1 MNFLLAFLP
10 GKAKLYG
17 LIGLAFVVGLLGWRR
32 SGIKSALNKER
43 VKQQQ
48 RRAEAIAEKRRLDRE
63 AEFQDDEYLIERLSK
78 RKNENAKS
86 QNGQT

>member
-10 GKAKLYG
+10 GKTKLYA

-32 SGIKSALNKER
+32 SGIKAALNKER

-48 RRAEAIAEKRRLDRE
+48 RRVESTAEKRRLDRE
-63 AEFQDDEYLIERLSK
+63 AENQDDDYLIERLSK
-78 RKNENAKS
+78 RKDKE
-86 QNGQT
+86 